1 MIIKLNFNIK
11 LMLIL
16 TFIVLSFLR
25 SPYIFFKGRFMAEDG
40 ELYFKSAFEKNF
52 FEHLFYFAPNA
63 GYYNFIANFL
73 SEISTYFPIYS
84 APLIVAY
91 GSLFFIIL
99 PIILILFKNSYLFKN
114 DFQKIVACFL
124 FFITT
129 PNSPEIWAN
138 SINSQIYLFLS
149 SFLILYFKYEN
160 NLVRPFEKFIL
171 LLSGLSGIYSCILT
185 PLFFIKFYLKKTK
198 NNFYNFLI
206 LFFCTLIQS
215 SLIFYT
221 KINNSLYARKLDLAS
236 EPIFYLKTIIYSF
249 FAKPIFGRELLQN
262 LDSLFFDLFKNSY
275 SLIIFFLLII
285 ISIFYIIRTNFI
297 DFLKKDKIIQSLI
310 LIYFLVLAVIFI
322 GSDNFPPSGRYAAIP
337 GLLFLISLY
346 YVSINFDNKYFKN
359 FLNFLIILSIL
370 VGVYEFRP
378 NSKYIKFLDCVNCPE
393 WKNEVLKWE
402 SNSEYSIKIWPY
414 HRKAFH
420 LNRKYEVN

>member
-1 MIIKLNFNIK
+1 MTLKLNLNIK
-11 LMLIL
+11 LTLIL
-16 TFIVLSFLR
+16 AFVVLSIFR
-25 SPYIFFKGRFMAEDG
+25 SPYIFTEGRFMAEDG

-52 FEHLFYFAPNA
+52 LEHIIYFPANA
-63 GYYNFIANFL
+63 GYYNFIANLL
-73 SEISTYFPIYS
+73 SEISNYFPIYK
-84 APLIVAY
+84 APLVVAY

-99 PIILILFKNSYLFKN
+99 PIILILFKNSYLFKK
-114 DFQKIVACFL
+114 DLQKIVACFL

-129 PNSPEIWAN
+129 PNAPEIWAN
-138 SINSQIYLFLS
+138 SINSQIYLFMC
-149 SFLILYFKYEN
+149 SFLILYFKYEDN
-160 NLVRPFEKFIL
+160 FVRFFEKFVL
-171 LLSGLSGIYSCILT
+171 LIAGLSGIYSCILT

-215 SLIFYT
+215 SLIFYS
-221 KINNSLYARKLDLAS
+221 KINNLLYARKLDLAG
-236 EPIFYLKTIIYSF
+236 EPIFYFKAFIYSF
-249 FAKPIFGRELLQN
+249 FAKPIFGRELLLY

-275 SLIIFFLLII
+275 FLIIFFLLII
-285 ISIFYIIRTNFI
+285 ISIFFLIRVNFI
-297 DFLKKDKIIQSLI
+297 DFLKKDKILQSLI

-346 YVSINFDNKYFKN
+346 YIGTNIHNRYFKN

-370 VGVYEFRP
+370 VGTYEFRP
-378 NSKYIKFLDCVNCPE
+378 NSKYIKFLDCINCPE
-393 WKNEVLKWE
+393 WKNEVIKWK

-420 LNRKYEVN
+420 LNKKHEVN

>member
-1 MIIKLNFNIK
+1 MIVKLNLNIK
-11 LMLIL
+11 LILIL
-16 TFIVLSFLR
+16 AFIVLSFLR
-25 SPYIFFKGRFMAEDG
+25 SPYIFTEGRFMAEDG

-52 FEHLFYFAPNA
+52 FDHFFYFAPNA
-63 GYYNFIANFL
+63 GYYNLIANFL
-73 SEISTYFPIYS
+73 SEISTFFSIYNAPIV
-84 APLIVAY
+84 VAY

-138 SINSQIYLFLS
+138 SINSQIYLFVS

-221 KINNSLYARKLDLAS
+221 KINNSLYVRKLDLAG
-236 EPIFYLKTIIYSF
+236 EPIFYFKAFIYSF
-249 FAKPIFGRELLQN
+249 FAKPIFGRDLLLY

-275 SLIIFFLLII
+275 FLIIFFLLII
-285 ISIFYIIRTNFI
+285 ISIFFLIRVNFI
-297 DFLKKDKIIQSLI
+297 DFLKKDKILQSLI

-346 YVSINFDNKYFKN
+346 YVIINFDNKYFKN
-359 FLNFLIILSIL
+359 FLKFLIILSLL
-370 VGVYEFRP
+370 VGTYEFRP
-378 NSKYIKFLDCVNCPE
+378 NSKYIKFLDCINCPE
-393 WKNEVLKWE
+393 WKNEVIKWE

-420 LNRKYEVN
+420 LNKKHEVN